1 MEEALGTP
9 ADKPGAFGF
18 KITGSALIVCHSSS
32 YCLAC
37 ITTFPSADIGNGICP
52 PPIAAVPP
60 PVAAPSAPA
69 VAPPVGP
76 LLGATVPPP
85 IVVPPPPEIVAA
97 VAPPLII
104 FTPPALAFFIGPP
117 VLTFATIGPGWWDSG
132 YVIGGF
138 AGVAIKKAMSVYAT
152 RRQAPASRF
161 W

>member
-85 IVVPPPPEIVAA
+85 IVVPPPARDRRGGSAA
-97 VAPPLII
+97 INHLH
-104 FTPPALAFFIGPP
+104 
-117 VLTFATIGPGWWDSG
+117 
-132 YVIGGF
+132 
-138 AGVAIKKAMSVYAT
+138 AT
-152 RRQAPASRF
+152 RPRVLYRSSRPYLRHHRASDGGRAPISRPAPRPGAREAPAHRRGCRAAQPNST
-161 W
+161 